1 MSYAQI
7 FFTTAVVVA
16 GAAAVVLCTNFLI
29 RYFSGKAGCDGKIS
43 FRQFRSLYSIA
54 PEKWSIDGG
63 LYVSYRLRE
72 PTEFECSWEVP
83 RRHFYFSLLDAIR
96 FDLWRLPKTTEEEKR
111 EKNKKLAEVIE
122 CWQHDIDEYRIKWE
136 AKE

>member
-1 MSYAQI
+1 MSIGQVFVICMGGSAAI
-7 FFTTAVVVA
+7 FS
-16 GAAAVVLCTNFLI
+16 VVLCTIFLV
-29 RYFSGKAGCDGKIS
+29 RYLDGKVDCDGKIS

-54 PEKWSIDGG
+54 PEKWTIDDG

-83 RRHFYFSLLDAIR
+83 RRHFYFSLFDAVL
-96 FDLWRLPKTTEEEKR
+96 FDLWRRRKNSEEEQQ
-111 EKNKKLAEVIE
+111 EKNKKLAEVVE

-136 AKE
+136 VKE